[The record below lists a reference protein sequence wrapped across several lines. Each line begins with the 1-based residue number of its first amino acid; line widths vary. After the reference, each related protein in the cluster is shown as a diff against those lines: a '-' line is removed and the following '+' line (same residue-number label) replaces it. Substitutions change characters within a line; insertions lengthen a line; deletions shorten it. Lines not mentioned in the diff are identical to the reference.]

1 MKVIQMKIA
10 VIAVLVVLVG
20 SLGAVIGMPMSA
32 CTPEQVA
39 AILLQPTK
47 DEIAGY
53 RADLVAGDL
62 TETEYI
68 FCLKCVEIRLGI
80 QLLQIN
86 LLRGGTVTEIR
97 EGLFNIFGWN
107 VRAGSFAP
115 FEGGYANGSPKAQLI
130 DSIAK

>member
-1 MKVIQMKIA
+1 MKKGIALIA
-10 VIAVLVVLVG
+10 VVVLVG
-20 SLGAVIGMPMSA
+20 SLGAVIGMPMSS
-32 CTPEQVA
+32 CTPEQIA

-62 TETEYI
+62 TESEYI
-68 FCLKCVEIRLGI
+68 FCLKCVETRLNI

-86 LLRGGTVTEIR
+86 LLRGGTVAEIR
-97 EGLFNIFGWN
+97 EGLTNIFGWN

-115 FEGGYANGSPKAQLI
+115 FEGGYANGSPKSQLV